1 MRIAVIGAGAMGGFF
16 GGLLARAG
24 EEVVFIAR
32 GAQLAALDEQ
42 GLHIRS
48 RLVGDFNL
56 PVRATSDPAAAG
68 KADLVMLC
76 VKTYDVDS
84 AALLIPPLLGPD
96 TIVLTLQNG
105 VESTDRVGKVVGS
118 GPVLCGISW
127 VTANVESPGVV
138 VHARGT
144 RVVLGEL
151 AGGSS
156 LRGERVRST
165 LERAGIDAVVDTD
178 VRVPLWQ
185 KFITVCTAGGLSA
198 ATRLPLGS
206 LFATTETRDLGFGLI
221 AEVDAVARAKGID
234 LPDGYARASFEGLV
248 QLASES
254 PWAYPSLYHDLAD
267 GRRLEL
273 DALNGAVVRLG
284 LECGVPTPLNFA
296 VLAALAPYKHGAP
309 VIPVRH

>member
-16 GGLLARAG
+16 GGLLARG
-24 EEVVFIAR
+24 DNEVVFIAR
-32 GAQLAALDEQ
+32 GAQLAALDEH

-48 RLVGDFNL
+48 SLVGDFSL

-84 AALLIPPLLGPD
+84 AAQLIPPLLGPD
-96 TIVLTLQNG
+96 TVVLPLQNG
-105 VESTDRVGKVVGS
+105 VESTDRVSQVIGS

-127 VTANVESPGVV
+127 VTANVQAPGVV

-144 RVVLGEL
+144 RVVFGEPS
-151 AGGSS
+151 GGSS
-156 LRGERVRST
+156 PRAERVRST
-165 LERAGIDAVVDTD
+165 LERAGIDAVVDSD
-178 VRVPLWQ
+178 VSVPLWQ
-185 KFITVCTAGGLSA
+185 KFVTVCTAGGLSA

-206 LFATTETRDLGFGLI
+206 LFEAAETSDLGFGLM
-221 AEVDAVARAKGID
+221 AEVEAVARAKGVG
-234 LPDGYARASFEGLV
+234 LPDGCARASFDGLV
-248 QLASES
+248 QMASES
-254 PWAYPSLYHDLAD
+254 PWAYPSLYHDLAA

-309 VIPVRH
+309 VIPVR